1 MEVWGGGLLACAL
14 LSSVMFAKLGG
25 GECSDPELACRP
37 IMLST
42 TRTPRPR
49 RMLRARRTARTVLFN
64 RSDWKLGSRL
74 HQQDDECKGWGQG

>member
-1 MEVWGGGLLACAL
+1 
-14 LSSVMFAKLGG
+14 MFATLGG
-25 GECSDPELACRP
+25 GECSEPELARRP

-74 HQQDDECKGWGQG
+74 HGRQVLVSRGESWDSYEVGVGVRWCLR